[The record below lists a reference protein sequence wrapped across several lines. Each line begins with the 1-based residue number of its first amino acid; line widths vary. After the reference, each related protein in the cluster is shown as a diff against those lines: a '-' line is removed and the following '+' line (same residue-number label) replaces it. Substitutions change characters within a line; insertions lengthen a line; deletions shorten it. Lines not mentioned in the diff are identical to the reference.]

1 MVMGMVDGCV
11 FRELLLRN
19 EVSFFRKRIFIE
31 ECRRS
36 CMSKRNLWG
45 MLWLNP
51 SLKPGSF
58 FSFLLRFLWLEA

>member
-11 FRELLLRN
+11 LRELLLRD
-19 EVSFFRKRIFIE
+19 EVSFFRKRIFVE

-36 CMSKRNLWG
+36 SWG

-51 SLKPGSF
+51 SLKPGSRRAKD
-58 FSFLLRFLWLEA
+58 LLAKVLAA